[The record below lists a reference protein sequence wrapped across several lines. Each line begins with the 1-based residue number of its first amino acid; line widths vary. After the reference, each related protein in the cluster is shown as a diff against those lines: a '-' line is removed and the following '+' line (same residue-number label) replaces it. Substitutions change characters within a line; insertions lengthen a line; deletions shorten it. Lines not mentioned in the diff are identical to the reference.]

1 MRQLA
6 LIALVVLLLAACH
19 RDSDKAGARGQVVN
33 LAYATL
39 PDTSLVRLAL
49 DRGFFAAEGLVVNAK
64 PFAFGKLALAS
75 VLGGSS
81 DLATVAETPFV
92 LAIMAGE
99 KLSISAVIAS
109 SDRNMAVVASE
120 SQGVTLP
127 SDLVGKAIGVP
138 LGTNGEYFLDA
149 FLIARGIEKRSVR
162 IVDLQPDQML
172 HAIQSGRIAA
182 AVAWNPTLLHMKNS
196 LAGKGRVFDGE
207 DFYTASFCIAGTQ
220 DFVSKHPEAMRAFL
234 RALISA
240 EAFMTDNPV
249 QARAMI
255 GKDSGSD
262 EASLATILDAF
273 KFRVG
278 IDKSFLLVLEDEIN
292 WVIRSRT
299 TSLEAKPDILGF
311 IDSEA
316 LSSVAPERVRYIK

>member
-1 MRQLA
+1 MRKLA
-6 LIALVVLLLAACH
+6 LIAAVVLLLAACH
-19 RDSDKAGARGQVVN
+19 RDSGKPEARGQVIN

-39 PDTSLVRLAL
+39 PDTGLVQVAL
-49 DRGFFAAEGLVVNAK
+49 DRGFFAAEGLVVNATA
-64 PFAFGKLALAS
+64 FAFGKLALAS
-75 VLGGSS
+75 LFGGSS

-99 KLSISAVIAS
+99 KLSISAVIAT

-120 SQGVTLP
+120 SQGVGVP
-127 SDLVGKAIGVP
+127 SDLVGKAIGVT

-172 HAIQSGRIAA
+172 PAIQSGRIAA

-196 LAGKGRVFDGE
+196 LAGKGRIFDGE
-207 DFYTASFCIAGTQ
+207 DFYTASFCIAGTR

-240 EAFMTDNPV
+240 EDFMTDNPV

-255 GKDSGSD
+255 GKDSGND
-262 EASLATILDAF
+262 EASLATILGEF

-278 IDKSFLLVLEDEIN
+278 IDKSLLLVLEDE
-292 WVIRSRT
+292 
-299 TSLEAKPDILGF
+299 
-311 IDSEA
+311 
-316 LSSVAPERVRYIK
+316 VRWA